1 MSGGQ
6 IVFFNICLSSSLWQA
21 RQMIETARTNGARCE
36 DFFSPCEGIGLP
48 RAWSKCLLLEIW
60 RRRRCML
67 LFLDAIIMF
76 SVFLIAYLVR
86 FQTGLQD
93 YFATKEHLD
102 FEAYFMSAYIRAAI
116 IFTFLWVFLM
126 VRDGVYSHRLIS
138 AGSPRAEI
146 QNILK
151 TGLESLAILMAISF
165 LFRGFLLSRFVYGM
179 AFAFGAILIIGSRR
193 VGRALSQ
200 KVFQLG
206 VPKRQTL
213 VIGTN
218 PLAIEFA
225 TTLEKGSNGFQ
236 EILGFL
242 EFPDEKCSNIQG
254 SPDCRILGVAED
266 IDRIRGEMEF
276 DRVIVSAADFLGP
289 MEKSRAPLL
298 MRILNYCE
306 AYKIPLYLIS
316 FSTDVLVLRSEMGS
330 YRGIPLLLLRD
341 SAQHPFYFVVKRF
354 LDLILS
360 ALILTL
366 GLPLWLIIS
375 IAIKITSPGP
385 ALYVQERV
393 GRNGKPFKMLKFRS
407 MVEDADKRLK
417 NIVDLSS
424 LPEPVFKIR
433 DDPRVTRIGSFLR
446 KSSLDEIPQLLN
458 VIKGEMSLVG
468 PRPEQ
473 IELVKM
479 YNEHQWRRLKTKP
492 GITGYQQV
500 MNRGDL
506 CLARRVEY
514 DLYYLKHQSIWLD
527 LIILLRTIIVV
538 IRGDGIL

>member
-1 MSGGQ
+1 MMSGGQ
-6 IVFFNICLSSSLWQA
+6 IVFFNICLSFSLWQT
-21 RQMIETARTNGARCE
+21 RQMMETARTYGARCQ
-36 DFFSPCEGIGLP
+36 DFFSPYEGSSPP
-48 RAWSKCLLLEIW
+48 RAWSKRILLGIW
-60 RRRRCML
+60 RRRRCTL
-67 LFLDAIIMF
+67 LLLDAVIMF

-86 FQTGLQD
+86 FQTGFQD

-102 FEAYFMSAYIRAAI
+102 FEAYFMSTYVRAAI
-116 IFTFLWVFLM
+116 IFTAIWVFLM
-126 VRDGVYSHRLIS
+126 ARDGVYSYRLIS
-138 AGSPRAEI
+138 AGFPRAEI

-151 TGLESLAILMAISF
+151 SGLESLAILMAISF

-179 AFAFGAILIIGSRR
+179 AFVFGAILIIGSRK
-193 VGRALSQ
+193 VGRVLSQ

-225 TTLEKGSNGFQ
+225 STLEKGSNGFQ
-236 EILGFL
+236 EIIGFL
-242 EFPDEKCSNIQG
+242 EFPDEECSNIHG
-254 SPDCRILGVAED
+254 PDCKILGVADD

-276 DRVIVSAADFLGP
+276 DRVIVSAGDFLGA

-316 FSTDVLVLRSEMGS
+316 FSTDVMVLRSEMGS
-330 YRGIPLLLLRD
+330 YRGIPLLLLKD
-341 SAQHPFYFVVKRF
+341 SVQHPLFSAVKRV
-354 LDLILS
+354 LDLFLS
-360 ALILTL
+360 VLILTL
-366 GLPLWLIIS
+366 GLPFWVIIAL
-375 IAIKITSPGP
+375 AIKATSPGP
-385 ALYVQERV
+385 VLYVQERV

-407 MVEDADKRLK
+407 MVQDADKQLQK
-417 NIVDLSS
+417 IVDFSS
-424 LPEPVFKIR
+424 LAEPVFKIR

-458 VIKGEMSLVG
+458 VLKGEMSLVG

-473 IELVKM
+473 IDLVKM
-479 YNEHQWRRLKTKP
+479 YNEHQWRRLKAKP

-500 MNRGDL
+500 MSRGDL
-506 CLARRVEY
+506 CLAKRVEY
-514 DLYYLKHQSIWLD
+514 DLYYLKHQSILLD
-527 LIILLRTIIVV
+527 LIILFRTIIVV

>member
-1 MSGGQ
+1 
-6 IVFFNICLSSSLWQA
+6 
-21 RQMIETARTNGARCE
+21 
-36 DFFSPCEGIGLP
+36 
-48 RAWSKCLLLEIW
+48 
-60 RRRRCML
+60 ML
-67 LFLDAIIMF
+67 LFLDAVIMF
-76 SVFLIAYLVR
+76 SVFLVAYLVR

-93 YFATKEHLD
+93 YFATKEQLD
-102 FEAYFMSAYIRAAI
+102 FEAYFMSAYVRAAI
-116 IFTFLWVFLM
+116 IFTVLWVFLM
-126 VRDGVYSHRLIS
+126 IRDGVYSHRLLS

-146 QNILK
+146 RNILK
-151 TGLESLAILMAISF
+151 TGIESLAILMAISF

-179 AFAFGAILIIGSRR
+179 AFAFGAILIIGSRK
-193 VGRALSQ
+193 VGRTISQ

-225 TTLEKGSNGFQ
+225 STLEKGSNGFQ
-236 EILGFL
+236 EIIGFL
-242 EFPDEKCSNIQG
+242 QFPDEKCSNIQD
-254 SPDCRILGVAED
+254 SPGCKILGVADD
-266 IDRIRGEMEF
+266 IDRIRGEIEF
-276 DRVIVSAADFLGP
+276 DRVIVSAGDFLGP

-316 FSTDVLVLRSEMGS
+316 FSTDIMVLRSEMGS

-341 SAQHPFYFVVKRF
+341 SVQHPFYSVVKRV

-360 ALILTL
+360 VFILTL
-366 GLPLWLIIS
+366 GLPLWVIIS
-375 IAIKITSPGP
+375 IAIKITTPGP
-385 ALYVQERV
+385 VLYVQERV
-393 GRNGKPFKMLKFRS
+393 GRNGRPFKMLKFRS
-407 MVEDADKRLK
+407 MVEGADKQLQK
-417 NIVDLSS
+417 IVDFSS
-424 LPEPVFKIR
+424 LSEPVFKIR
-433 DDPRVTRIGSFLR
+433 DDPRVTRIGSYLR

-458 VIKGEMSLVG
+458 VIRGEMSLVG

-492 GITGYQQV
+492 GITGYQQI

-527 LIILLRTIIVV
+527 LIILFRTIIVV

>member
-1 MSGGQ
+1 
-6 IVFFNICLSSSLWQA
+6 
-21 RQMIETARTNGARCE
+21 
-36 DFFSPCEGIGLP
+36 
-48 RAWSKCLLLEIW
+48 
-60 RRRRCML
+60 ML
-67 LFLDAIIMF
+67 LFLDAVIVF
-76 SVFLIAYLVR
+76 SVFLLAYLVR
-86 FQTGLQD
+86 FQTGLQY

-102 FEAYFMSAYIRAAI
+102 FEAYFMSAYVRAAI
-116 IFTFLWVFLM
+116 IFTVLWVFLM

-151 TGLESLAILMAISF
+151 TGIESLAILMAISF

-179 AFAFGAILIIGSRR
+179 AFAFGAVLIIGSRR
-193 VGRALSQ
+193 VGRTVSQ

-213 VIGTN
+213 IVGTN

-225 TTLEKGSNGFQ
+225 STLEKGSNGFQ
-236 EILGFL
+236 EIIGFL
-242 EFPDEKCSNIQG
+242 QFPDEECSNIKG
-254 SPDCRILGVAED
+254 SPSCKILGVAED
-266 IDRIRGEMEF
+266 IDRIRGEIEF

-289 MEKSRAPLL
+289 MEKCRAPLL

-341 SAQHPFYFVVKRF
+341 SVQHPFYSSVKRV

-360 ALILTL
+360 VLILTL
-366 GLPLWLIIS
+366 GLPLWVIIS

-385 ALYVQERV
+385 VLYVQERV

-407 MVEDADKRLK
+407 MVEGADKQLEK
-417 NIVDLSS
+417 IVDFSS
-424 LPEPVFKIR
+424 LSEPVFKIR
-433 DDPRVTRIGSFLR
+433 DDPRVTRIGSYLR

-527 LIILLRTIIVV
+527 LIILFRTIIVV

>member
-1 MSGGQ
+1 
-6 IVFFNICLSSSLWQA
+6 
-21 RQMIETARTNGARCE
+21 
-36 DFFSPCEGIGLP
+36 
-48 RAWSKCLLLEIW
+48 
-60 RRRRCML
+60 
-67 LFLDAIIMF
+67 
-76 SVFLIAYLVR
+76 
-86 FQTGLQD
+86 
-93 YFATKEHLD
+93 
-102 FEAYFMSAYIRAAI
+102 
-116 IFTFLWVFLM
+116 
-126 VRDGVYSHRLIS
+126 
-138 AGSPRAEI
+138 
-146 QNILK
+146 
-151 TGLESLAILMAISF
+151 MAISF

-266 IDRIRGEMEF
+266 IDRIRGKMEF

-385 ALYVQERV
+385 VLYVQERV

-458 VIKGEMSLVG
+458 VIKGEMSIVG